1 MFYPQPIVIDI
12 VIIAWIVEFR
22 AFSNINPFPRGK
34 PRVGIVM
41 SHVWSHHFVHFAI
54 LTYRGDNDCLV
65 AQTKFADSLSLFQP
79 QNIVQIWFIGR
90 WWRSRA
96 SEGSHMQQQKRVKIH
111 SNQNSIWA
119 SARKNKCK
127 KNVNYVRGIICLSK
141 CKLRSTSPRQKIRT
155 KYKIFGFEFIII
167 KWR

>member
-1 MFYPQPIVIDI
+1 MFNYKGLDFP
-12 VIIAWIVEFR
+12 WSR
-22 AFSNINPFPRGK
+22 SNDSVSACKCFILSLLWSISWSLRGLWNSELFQTLTPSRGK

-41 SHVWSHHFVHFAI
+41 SHVWNHHFVHFAI
-54 LTYRGDNDCLV
+54 LTHDDNDCLV
-65 AQTKFADSLSLFQP
+65 AQTKFADSLSQFQP

-127 KNVNYVRGIICLSK
+127 KM
-141 CKLRSTSPRQKIRT
+141 STT
-155 KYKIFGFEFIII
+155 WYNLLI
-167 KWR
+167 KV